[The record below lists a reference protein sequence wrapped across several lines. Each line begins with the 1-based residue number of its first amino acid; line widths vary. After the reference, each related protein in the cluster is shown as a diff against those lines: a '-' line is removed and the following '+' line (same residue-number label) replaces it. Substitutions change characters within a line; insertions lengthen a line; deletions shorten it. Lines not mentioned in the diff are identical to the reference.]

1 MTSLVLLWHRRDL
14 RLGDNTALH
23 VAAQRSPQ
31 VVPVFVFD
39 PQLLQRADMAPA
51 RVAFLLQALQELQE
65 HYAQMG
71 IPLLWRRGDPAVEL
85 RQLAAELGAQA
96 VFWNEDL
103 DPWARQQESRVRASL
118 AEAGIPSFSYQDML
132 LHGPGEVLTQ
142 AGKPYSVFTPFW
154 RRWSSL
160 PKPDPFPIPKSLQSV
175 SSLKAQPLPSLADLG
190 FVCSQRIPAAGES
203 VAQRLLEDFCQGL
216 RIFEYERARDFPA
229 EQGTS
234 LLSPHLCWGTIG
246 IRRVWQATC
255 AVEAEARSEEA
266 ESSLRT
272 WRQELCWRE
281 FYKHVLAHWPHVE
294 SGAYQRAFD
303 ALEWDNRQDWFQA
316 WCAGQTGYP
325 IVDAAMRQLNET
337 GWMHN
342 RCRMI
347 VASFLTKDLLI
358 DWRWGERYFMQKLV
372 DGDLAANNGGWQ
384 WSAGVGTDPRPL
396 RIFNPATQAARYDP
410 GGEYIRRYLPE
421 LAGLDTPALLWVGN
435 DPKGSWA
442 LQERRR
448 CGYPDPIVDHK
459 VQQQEFK
466 RRYQAVQHGH
476 SKPAQGS
483 LSPPF

>member
-23 VAAQRSPQ
+23 GAAQRSPQ

-65 HYAQMG
+65 RYAQMG

-142 AGKPYSVFTPFW
+142 AGEPYSVFTPFW

-255 AVEAEARSEEA
+255 EVEAEARSEEA

-294 SGAYQRAFD
+294 SGAYRRAFD

-410 GGEYIRRYLPE
+410 EGEYIRRYLPE
-421 LAGLDTPALLWVGN
+421 LAGLDTPALLWVGD
-435 DPKGSWA
+435 DPKGSWD

>member
-23 VAAQRSPQ
+23 GAAQRSPQ

-65 HYAQMG
+65 RYAQMG

-142 AGKPYSVFTPFW
+142 AGEPYSVFTPFW

-160 PKPDPFPIPKSLQSV
+160 PKPDPFPIPKSLQSM

-255 AVEAEARSEEA
+255 EVEAEARSEEA

-410 GGEYIRRYLPE
+410 EGEYIRRYLPE

>member
-1 MTSLVLLWHRRDL
+1 
-14 RLGDNTALH
+14 
-23 VAAQRSPQ
+23 
-31 VVPVFVFD
+31 
-39 PQLLQRADMAPA
+39 
-51 RVAFLLQALQELQE
+51 
-65 HYAQMG
+65 
-71 IPLLWRRGDPAVEL
+71 
-85 RQLAAELGAQA
+85 
-96 VFWNEDL
+96 
-103 DPWARQQESRVRASL
+103 
-118 AEAGIPSFSYQDML
+118 
-132 LHGPGEVLTQ
+132 
-142 AGKPYSVFTPFW
+142 
-154 RRWSSL
+154 
-160 PKPDPFPIPKSLQSV
+160 
-175 SSLKAQPLPSLADLG
+175 
-190 FVCSQRIPAAGES
+190 
-203 VAQRLLEDFCQGL
+203 
-216 RIFEYERARDFPA
+216 
-229 EQGTS
+229 
-234 LLSPHLCWGTIG
+234 
-246 IRRVWQATC
+246 
-255 AVEAEARSEEA
+255 VEAEARSEEA

-294 SGAYQRAFD
+294 SGAYRRAFD

-410 GGEYIRRYLPE
+410 EGEYIRRYLPE

>member
-65 HYAQMG
+65 RYAQMG

-142 AGKPYSVFTPFW
+142 AGEPYSVFTPFW

-160 PKPDPFPIPKSLQSV
+160 PKPDPFPIPKSLQSM

-190 FVCSQRIPAAGES
+190 FVCGQRIPAAGES

-255 AVEAEARSEEA
+255 EVEAEARSEEA

-410 GGEYIRRYLPE
+410 EGEYIRRYLPE

-448 CGYPDPIVDHK
+448 CGYPDPLVDHK

-476 SKPAQGS
+476 SKPAQDS

>member
-65 HYAQMG
+65 RYAQMG

-142 AGKPYSVFTPFW
+142 AGEPYSVFTPFW

-190 FVCSQRIPAAGES
+190 FVCNQRIPAAGES

-255 AVEAEARSEEA
+255 EVEAEARSEEA

-294 SGAYQRAFD
+294 SGAYRRAFD

-410 GGEYIRRYLPE
+410 EGEYIRRYLPE

>member
-23 VAAQRSPQ
+23 GAAQRSPQ

-65 HYAQMG
+65 RYAQMG

-142 AGKPYSVFTPFW
+142 AGEPYSVFTPFW

-175 SSLKAQPLPSLADLG
+175 SSLKAQPLPSLAELG

-255 AVEAEARSEEA
+255 EVEAEARSEEA

-294 SGAYQRAFD
+294 SGAYRRAFD

-410 GGEYIRRYLPE
+410 EGEYIRRYLPE

>member
-23 VAAQRSPQ
+23 GAAQRSPQ

-65 HYAQMG
+65 RYAQMG

-142 AGKPYSVFTPFW
+142 AGEPYSVFTPFW

-160 PKPDPFPIPKSLQSV
+160 PKPDPFPIPKSLQSM
-175 SSLKAQPLPSLADLG
+175 SSLKAQPLPSLAELG

-255 AVEAEARSEEA
+255 EVEAEARSEEA

-294 SGAYQRAFD
+294 SGAYRRAFD

-410 GGEYIRRYLPE
+410 EGEYIRRYLPE

-435 DPKGSWA
+435 NPKGSWA

>member
-1 MTSLVLLWHRRDL
+1 VTSLVLLWHRRDL

-23 VAAQRSPQ
+23 GAAQRSLQ

-65 HYAQMG
+65 RYAQMG

-103 DPWARQQESRVRASL
+103 DPWARQQESQVRASL

-142 AGKPYSVFTPFW
+142 AGEPYSVFTPFW

-160 PKPDPFPIPKSLQSV
+160 PKPDPFPIPKGLQSV

-190 FVCSQRIPAAGES
+190 FVCGQRIPAAGES

-255 AVEAEARSEEA
+255 EVEAEARSEEA

-410 GGEYIRRYLPE
+410 EGEYIRRYLPE

>member
-23 VAAQRSPQ
+23 GAAQRSPQ

-65 HYAQMG
+65 RYAQMG

-142 AGKPYSVFTPFW
+142 AGEPYSVFTPFW

-160 PKPDPFPIPKSLQSV
+160 PKPDPFPIPKGLQPL

-190 FVCSQRIPAAGES
+190 FVCNQRIPAAGES

-246 IRRVWQATC
+246 IRQVWQATRE
-255 AVEAEARSEEA
+255 VEAEARSEEA

-281 FYKHVLAHWPHVE
+281 FYKHVLTHWPHVE

-410 GGEYIRRYLPE
+410 EGEYIRRYLPE

>member
-23 VAAQRSPQ
+23 GAAQRSPQ

-65 HYAQMG
+65 RYAQMG

-142 AGKPYSVFTPFW
+142 AGEPYSVFTPFW

-160 PKPDPFPIPKSLQSV
+160 PKPDPFPIPKSLQSM

-190 FVCSQRIPAAGES
+190 FVCNQRIPAAGES

-255 AVEAEARSEEA
+255 EVEAEARSEEA

-410 GGEYIRRYLPE
+410 EGEYIRRYLPE

-448 CGYPDPIVDHK
+448 CGYPDPLVDHK

-476 SKPAQGS
+476 SKPAQDS

>member
-23 VAAQRSPQ
+23 GAAQRSPQ

-65 HYAQMG
+65 RYAQMG

-142 AGKPYSVFTPFW
+142 AGEPYSVFTPFW

-255 AVEAEARSEEA
+255 EVEAEARSEEA

-410 GGEYIRRYLPE
+410 EGEYIRRYLPE

>member
-23 VAAQRSPQ
+23 GAAQRSPQ

-65 HYAQMG
+65 RYAQMG

-142 AGKPYSVFTPFW
+142 AGEPYSVFTPFW

-255 AVEAEARSEEA
+255 EVEAEARSEEA

-384 WSAGVGTDPRPL
+384 WSAGVGTDPRTL

-410 GGEYIRRYLPE
+410 EGEYIRRYLPE

>member
-65 HYAQMG
+65 RYAQMG

-142 AGKPYSVFTPFW
+142 AGEPYSVFTPFW

-160 PKPDPFPIPKSLQSV
+160 PKPDPFPIPKSLQSM
-175 SSLKAQPLPSLADLG
+175 SSLKAQPLPSLAELG

-255 AVEAEARSEEA
+255 EVEAEARSEEA

-294 SGAYQRAFD
+294 SGAYRRAFD

-410 GGEYIRRYLPE
+410 EGEYIRRYLPE

>member
-23 VAAQRSPQ
+23 GAAQRSPQ

-65 HYAQMG
+65 RYAQMG

-103 DPWARQQESRVRASL
+103 DPWARQQESRVQASL

-142 AGKPYSVFTPFW
+142 AGEPYSVFTPFW

-160 PKPDPFPIPKSLQSV
+160 PKPDPFPIPKSLQPL

-255 AVEAEARSEEA
+255 EVEAEARSEEA

-294 SGAYQRAFD
+294 SGAYRRAFD

-410 GGEYIRRYLPE
+410 EGEYIRRYLPE

>member
-23 VAAQRSPQ
+23 GAAQRSPQ

-65 HYAQMG
+65 RYAQMG

-142 AGKPYSVFTPFW
+142 AGEPYSVFTPFW

-175 SSLKAQPLPSLADLG
+175 SSLRAQPLPSLADLG

-255 AVEAEARSEEA
+255 EVEAEARSEEA

-294 SGAYQRAFD
+294 GGAYRRAFD

-410 GGEYIRRYLPE
+410 EGEYIRRYLPE

-476 SKPAQGS
+476 SKPAQDS

>member
-23 VAAQRSPQ
+23 GAAQRSPQ

-65 HYAQMG
+65 RYAQMG

-142 AGKPYSVFTPFW
+142 AGEPYSVFTPFW

-190 FVCSQRIPAAGES
+190 FVCNQRIPAAGES

-255 AVEAEARSEEA
+255 EVEAEARSEEA

-281 FYKHVLAHWPHVE
+281 FYKHVLVHWPHVE
-294 SGAYQRAFD
+294 SGAYRRAFD

-410 GGEYIRRYLPE
+410 EGEYIRRYLPE

>member
-23 VAAQRSPQ
+23 GAAQRSPQ

-65 HYAQMG
+65 RYAQMG

-142 AGKPYSVFTPFW
+142 AGEPYSVFTPFW

-190 FVCSQRIPAAGES
+190 FVCGQRIPAAGES

-255 AVEAEARSEEA
+255 EVEAEARSEEA

-294 SGAYQRAFD
+294 SGAYQGAFD

-410 GGEYIRRYLPE
+410 EGEYIRRYLPE

>member
-65 HYAQMG
+65 RYAQMG

-142 AGKPYSVFTPFW
+142 AGEPYSVFTPFW

-160 PKPDPFPIPKSLQSV
+160 PKPDPFPIPKSLQSM

-255 AVEAEARSEEA
+255 EVEAEARSEEA

-294 SGAYQRAFD
+294 SGAYRRAFD

-410 GGEYIRRYLPE
+410 EGEYIRRYLPE

>member
-1 MTSLVLLWHRRDL
+1 M
-14 RLGDNTALH
+14 
-23 VAAQRSPQ
+23 
-31 VVPVFVFD
+31 
-39 PQLLQRADMAPA
+39 
-51 RVAFLLQALQELQE
+51 
-65 HYAQMG
+65 
-71 IPLLWRRGDPAVEL
+71 
-85 RQLAAELGAQA
+85 
-96 VFWNEDL
+96 
-103 DPWARQQESRVRASL
+103 RASL
-118 AEAGIPSFSYQDML
+118 TAAGIPSFSYQDML

-142 AGKPYSVFTPFW
+142 AGEPYSVFTPFW
-154 RRWSSL
+154 RRWASL
-160 PKPDPFPIPKSLQSV
+160 PKRDPYPIPKGLQPV
-175 SSLKAQPLPSLADLG
+175 SGLKAQPLPTLADLG
-190 FVCSQRIPAAGES
+190 FVCDQRIPAAGES
-203 VAQRLLEDFCQGL
+203 VAQGLLEDFCQGL
-216 RIFEYERARDFPA
+216 RIFDYERARNFPA

-246 IRRVWQATC
+246 IRQVWQATRE
-255 AVEAEARSEEA
+255 VEAEVRSEEA
-266 ESSLRT
+266 ESSLKT

-281 FYKHVLAHWPHVE
+281 FYKHVLVHWPHVE
-294 SGAYQRAFD
+294 SGAYRRAFD

-410 GGEYIRRYLPE
+410 EGEYIRRYLPE
-421 LAGLDTPALLWVGN
+421 LAGLDTPALLWVGD

-466 RRYQAVQHGH
+466 RRYQAVQ
-476 SKPAQGS
+476 QGRS
-483 LSPPF
+483 QPD

>member
-23 VAAQRSPQ
+23 GAAQRSPQ

-39 PQLLQRADMAPA
+39 PQLLQRANMAPA

-65 HYAQMG
+65 RYAQMG

-142 AGKPYSVFTPFW
+142 AGEPYSVFTPFW

-246 IRRVWQATC
+246 IRQVWQATRE
-255 AVEAEARSEEA
+255 VEAEARSEEA

-294 SGAYQRAFD
+294 SGAYRRAFD

-410 GGEYIRRYLPE
+410 EGEYIRRYLPE

-435 DPKGSWA
+435 NPKGSWA

>member
-1 MTSLVLLWHRRDL
+1 MTPPVLIWHRRDL
-14 RLGDNTALH
+14 RLEDNVALH
-23 VAAQRSPQ
+23 EAAEHSLQ
-31 VVPVFVFD
+31 VVPIFVFD
-39 PQLLQRADMAPA
+39 RQILERQDTAPA
-51 RVAFLLQALQELQE
+51 RVAFLLEALQRLQE
-65 HYAQMG
+65 RYGRLG
-71 IPLLWRRGDPAVEL
+71 IPLLWRLGDPLTAL
-85 RQLAAELGAQA
+85 RQVAEEWGAKA
-96 VFWNEDL
+96 VFWNADVEPFALQRD
-103 DPWARQQESRVRASL
+103 SRVRAGL
-118 AEAGIPSFSYQDML
+118 TAAGIQAFSCQDML

-142 AGKPYSVFTPFW
+142 GGEPYSVFTPFW
-154 RRWSSL
+154 RKWSSL
-160 PKPDPFPIPKSLQSV
+160 PKPDPRPIPKGLQPLAG
-175 SSLKAQPLPSLADLG
+175 LKAQPLPTLADLG
-190 FVCSQRIPAAGES
+190 FVCEQGIPAAGEAA
-203 VAQRLLEDFCQGL
+203 AQALLEDFCDGL
-216 RIFEYERARDFPA
+216 RILDYERSRNFPA

-234 LLSPHLCWGTIG
+234 LLSPHLRWGTVG
-246 IRRVWQATC
+246 IRQVWQATRE
-255 AVEAEARSEEA
+255 VEAEVRSEEA

-294 SGAYQRAFD
+294 TGAYRRAFD
-303 ALEWDNRQDWFQA
+303 ALEWENRQDWFQA

-384 WSAGVGTDPRPL
+384 WSASVGTDPKPL

-410 GGEYIRRYLPE
+410 EGEYIRRYVPE
-421 LAGLDTPALLWVGN
+421 LAGLDTPALLGVG
-435 DPKGSWA
+435 DDKKGAWA
-442 LQERRR
+442 LRERRR

-466 RRYQAVQHGH
+466 RRYQAVQQ
-476 SKPAQGS
+476 SK
-483 LSPPF
+483 

>member
-23 VAAQRSPQ
+23 GAAQRSPQ

-65 HYAQMG
+65 RYAQMG

-142 AGKPYSVFTPFW
+142 AGEPYSVFTPFW

-255 AVEAEARSEEA
+255 EVEAEARSEEA

-294 SGAYQRAFD
+294 SGAYRRAFD

-410 GGEYIRRYLPE
+410 EGEYIRRYLPE

-448 CGYPDPIVDHK
+448 CGYPDPLVDHK